1 VQVTLKL
8 SDPVVSLLGEQA
20 ERLAQGLECWTS
32 AIIAA
37 SRENEKAFYPE
48 EWCFLADV
56 CNGYPWELE
65 ESKLN
70 PGTLMALEV
79 ADAHKLGGAGYR
91 WFGEEEDELAARLA
105 TAPTESMKQADARVR
120 NLVLKLNSLD
130 YVHGCAVALA
140 VSWFW
145 DHPKQPITDPWWT
158 VDFRLKYRKQ
168 AEPVA

>member
-1 VQVTLKL
+1 LTLRGRTKKTF
-8 SDPVVSLLGEQA
+8 S
-20 ERLAQGLECWTS
+20 
-32 AIIAA
+32 
-37 SRENEKAFYPE
+37 PE
-48 EWCFLADV
+48 EWRFLADA
-56 CNGYPWELE
+56 CNGCPWELK
-65 ESKLN
+65 ESWLN
-70 PGTLMALEV
+70 PGTWMALEI

-91 WFGEEEDELAARLA
+91 WFCEEEDELGA
-105 TAPTESMKQADARVR
+105 APTEAKKQLEADARVR
-120 NLVLKLNSLD
+120 NLVLKLDSLD

>member
-1 VQVTLKL
+1 
-8 SDPVVSLLGEQA
+8 VSLLGEQA

-37 SRENEKAFYPE
+37 SRENEKTFSPE

-65 ESKLN
+65 ESRLN
-70 PGTLMALEV
+70 PGTWMALEV
-79 ADAHKLGGAGYR
+79 ADAHKLYGAGYR
-91 WFGEEEDELAARLA
+91 WFGEEEDELAAGLA
-105 TAPTESMKQADARVR
+105 TAPTEAMKQADARVR
-120 NLVLKLNSLD
+120 DLALKLAHLD
-130 YVHGCAVALA
+130 YVHGWAVALA

-145 DHPKQPITDPWWT
+145 DHCEQPITEPWWT
-158 VDFRLKYRKQ
+158 VDFRLKHCKQ